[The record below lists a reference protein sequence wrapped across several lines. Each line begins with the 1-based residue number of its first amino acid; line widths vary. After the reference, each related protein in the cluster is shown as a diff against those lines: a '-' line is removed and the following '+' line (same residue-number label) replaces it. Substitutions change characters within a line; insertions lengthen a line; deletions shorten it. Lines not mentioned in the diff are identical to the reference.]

1 MIKYKLL
8 ILFLILS
15 KQNLNSQ
22 ETFNNIVS
30 DTIPIKEEVLTT
42 SDVVKVFEKTKASY
56 YAHPYHGRR
65 TASGEIYNMN
75 DYTCAH
81 RTLPFGTRIR
91 VTNLKNNESVI
102 LRVND
107 RGPFVK
113 GRMIDLSK
121 QAYLDITHKK
131 DIGILD
137 VKLEILD

>member
-22 ETFNNIVS
+22 ETFNNVVA
-30 DTIPIKEEVLTT
+30 DTLIIKEETLAT
-42 SDVVKVFEKTKASY
+42 SDVVKVFNKTKASY
-56 YAHPYHGRR
+56 YAQPYHGRK
-65 TASGEIYNMN
+65 TASGEVYNMY

-81 RTLPFGTRIR
+81 RTLPFGTKVR
-91 VTNLKNNESVI
+91 VTNLKNNKSVV

-113 GRMIDLSK
+113 GRTVDLSK

-131 DIGILD
+131 NIGILD
-137 VKLEILD
+137 VKLEILK